1 MLSGSVSVSSLSL
14 LPESPSVSIVSGQH
28 DSRSFYDHSVTS
40 IETTLV
46 SGGCVAT
53 TPLSLRLVSGH
64 QSTQTCKGCQLKV
77 TLLKLRSQQEVTR
90 EIVYYEYYCFWA

>member
-1 MLSGSVSVSSLSL
+1 MLSGSVSVSRSSL
-14 LPESPSVSIVSGQH
+14 LPESALVSTVSGQR

-46 SGGCVAT
+46 SGGFVAT
-53 TPLSLRLVSGH
+53 TPVSLRLVSGH

-77 TLLKLRSQQEVTR
+77 PLLKLRSQQEVTR
-90 EIVYYEYYCFWA
+90 EIVYYEDYCF